1 MMEVEVVLS
10 KLTEQI
16 RAELGWH
23 VFPSC
28 IPLLLSEGYAASVQ
42 LSSSGWVPFMV
53 LHAGDEVYEAAFGRG
68 ISLWNL
74 SLFLT
79 GSSDD
84 TSVGESHTIW

>member
-53 LHAGDEVYEAAFGRG
+53 LHAGDEVSEADTGLWKGYFVVE
-68 ISLWNL
+68 SL
-74 SLFLT
+74 
-79 GSSDD
+79 
-84 TSVGESHTIW
+84 SVPDWQLR